1 MGPRHKRATLMHYTL
16 RQLEVFLAVAR
27 TENISRAAET
37 LAMSQS
43 AVSGALS
50 ELERHFDVLLFDRIG
65 KRLQLNELG
74 RVLWPQV
81 ESLLAKAADLEVAL
95 KQHSEIGN
103 LNIGATLTIGNYI
116 AVELIAQFMRE
127 QPGAR
132 VSLDVGNTA
141 EIVRKV
147 LSFEIDLG
155 LIEGEMQHPDLDVA
169 PWCEDELVVFCA
181 PTHPLARKRE
191 LSDAD
196 LLGATWITRESGS
209 GTRQAFEKAMFGLL
223 HELNIMLELQHTEAI
238 KRAVE
243 AGLGIGC
250 VSRVALREA
259 LSRQSLIELPVKHR
273 DFRRYFYFVLHRHKY
288 RSAGIQRWL
297 DLCASYQI
305 SI

>member
-1 MGPRHKRATLMHYTL
+1 MHYTL
-16 RQLEVFLAVAR
+16 RQLQVFLAVAR

-37 LAMSQS
+37 LSMSQS

-81 ESLLAKAADLEVAL
+81 ERLLAQADDLERAL

-103 LNIGATLTIGNYI
+103 LHIGATLTIGNYI
-116 AVELIAQFMRE
+116 AVELIARFMRE
-127 QPGAR
+127 QTGAR
-132 VSLDVGNTA
+132 VRLDVGNTA
-141 EIVRKV
+141 EIARKV

-155 LIEGEMQHPDLDVA
+155 LVEGEMQHSDLDVT
-169 PWCEDELVVFCA
+169 PWVEDELVVFCS
-181 PTHPLARKRE
+181 PQHELAQSIA

-196 LLGATWITRESGS
+196 LLRATWIVREPGS
-209 GTRQAFEKAMFGLL
+209 GTRQAFEKAMSGLL
-223 HELNIMLELQHTEAI
+223 PQLNIMLELQHTEAI

-250 VSRVALREA
+250 VSRVALQDAFRRGSLTA
-259 LSRQSLIELPVKHR
+259 LHVPQR
-273 DFRRYFYFVLHRHKY
+273 DFRRHFYFVLHKHKY
-288 RSAGIQRWL
+288 HSAGIQRWL
-297 DLCASYQI
+297 ALCQNYPYATVNNGE
-305 SI
+305 

>member
-1 MGPRHKRATLMHYTL
+1 MHYTL

-74 RVLWPQV
+74 RVLWPRV
-81 ESLLAKAADLEVAL
+81 ENLLAQAADLELAF

-132 VSLDVGNTA
+132 VSLHVGNTA
-141 EIVRKV
+141 EIARKV
-147 LSFEIDLG
+147 LNFENDLG
-155 LIEGEMQHPDLDVA
+155 LIEGEMQHPDLDVV
-169 PWCEDELVVFCA
+169 PWREDELVVFCA
-181 PTHPLARKRE
+181 PEHPLAVRGE
-191 LSDAD
+191 LSDTD
-196 LLGATWITRESGS
+196 LLAATWIVRESGS

-223 HELNIMLELQHTEAI
+223 PELNIMLELQHTEAI

-243 AGLGIGC
+243 AGLGLGC
-250 VSRVALREA
+250 ISRVALRDA
-259 LSRQSLIELPVKHR
+259 LRRGSLIELRVKHR
-273 DFRRYFYFVLHRHKY
+273 DFRRHFYFVLHRHKY

-297 DLCASYQI
+297 DLCAQYEPIES
-305 SI
+305 

>member
-1 MGPRHKRATLMHYTL
+1 MHYTL

-27 TENISRAAET
+27 TENISRAAEA

-74 RVLWPQV
+74 RVLWPRV
-81 ESLLAKAADLEVAL
+81 ENLLAQAADLELAL
-95 KQHSEIGN
+95 QRHSEIGS

-116 AVELIAQFMRE
+116 AVELIAGFMRE

-132 VSLDVGNTA
+132 VGLQVGNTA
-141 EIVRKV
+141 EVLRKV
-147 LSFEIDLG
+147 LNFEIDLG
-155 LIEGEMQHPDLDVA
+155 LVEGEVQHPDLDVV

-181 PTHPLARKRE
+181 PQHPLARKTE
-191 LSDAD
+191 LRDAD
-196 LLGATWITRESGS
+196 LVAATWIARERGS

-223 HELNIMLELQHTEAI
+223 PELRIMLELQHTEAI

-243 AGLGIGC
+243 AGLGLGC
-250 VSRVALREA
+250 ISRVALRDA
-259 LSRQSLIELPVKHR
+259 FRRGSLVELPVGHR
-273 DFRRYFYFVLHRHKY
+273 DFRRHFYFVLHRHKY
-288 RSAGIQRWL
+288 RSAGIRRWL
-297 DLCASYQI
+297 ELCADFGAAQARGKPA
-305 SI
+305 

>member
-1 MGPRHKRATLMHYTL
+1 MHYTL

-37 LAMSQS
+37 LAMSHS

-74 RVLWPQV
+74 RVLWPRV
-81 ESLLAKAADLEVAL
+81 ENLLAQAADLELAF

-132 VSLDVGNTA
+132 VSLHVGNTA
-141 EIVRKV
+141 EIARKV
-147 LSFEIDLG
+147 LNFENDLG
-155 LIEGEMQHPDLDVA
+155 LIEGEMQHPDLDVV
-169 PWCEDELVVFCA
+169 PWREDELVVFCA
-181 PTHPLARKRE
+181 PEHPLAVRGE
-191 LSDAD
+191 LSDTD
-196 LLGATWITRESGS
+196 LLAATWIVRESGS

-223 HELNIMLELQHTEAI
+223 PELNIMLELQHTEAI

-243 AGLGIGC
+243 AGLGLGC
-250 VSRVALREA
+250 ISRVALRDA
-259 LSRQSLIELPVKHR
+259 LRRGSLIELRVKHR
-273 DFRRYFYFVLHRHKY
+273 DFRRHFYFVLHRHKY

-297 DLCASYQI
+297 DLCAQYEPIES
-305 SI
+305 

>member
-1 MGPRHKRATLMHYTL
+1 MHYTL

-74 RVLWPQV
+74 RVLWPRV
-81 ESLLAKAADLEVAL
+81 EALLVQAGELELAL
-95 KQHSEIGN
+95 KQHSEVGN
-103 LNIGATLTIGNYI
+103 LHIGATLTIGNYI
-116 AVELIAQFMRE
+116 AVELIARFMRD

-147 LSFEIDLG
+147 LNFEIDLA
-155 LIEGEMQHPDLDVA
+155 LIEGEMQHTDLDVS
-169 PWCEDELVVFCA
+169 PWLEDELVVFCA
-181 PTHPLARKRE
+181 PQHPLAKRAA
-191 LSDAD
+191 LTDSDLKA
-196 LLGATWITRESGS
+196 ATWIVRESGS
-209 GTRQAFEKAMFGLL
+209 GTRQAFEKAMSGLL
-223 HELNIMLELQHTEAI
+223 PELNIMLELQHTEAI

-243 AGLGIGC
+243 AGLGLGC
-250 VSRVALREA
+250 ISRVALQDAFR
-259 LSRQSLIELPVKHR
+259 RGSLCPLAVPQR
-273 DFRRYFYFVLHRHKY
+273 DFRRHFYFVLHRHKY
-288 RSAGIQRWL
+288 RSAGMQRWL
-297 DLCASYQI
+297 SLCRDYSGAH
-305 SI
+305 

>member
-1 MGPRHKRATLMHYTL
+1 MHYTL

-27 TENISRAAET
+27 TENISRAAEA

-74 RVLWPQV
+74 RVLWPRV
-81 ESLLAKAADLEVAL
+81 ENLLAQAADLERAL

-103 LNIGATLTIGNYI
+103 LYIGATLTIGNYI
-116 AVELIAQFMRE
+116 AVELIARFMRE
-127 QPGAR
+127 QQGAR
-132 VSLDVGNTA
+132 VSLHVGNTA

-147 LSFEIDLG
+147 LNFEIDLG
-155 LIEGEMQHPDLDVA
+155 LIEGEMQHPDLDVM
-169 PWCEDELVVFCA
+169 PWREDELVVFCA
-181 PTHPLARKRE
+181 PQHPLAGKQA

-196 LLGATWITRESGS
+196 LVGATWIARESGS

-223 HELNIMLELQHTEAI
+223 PELNIMLELQHTEAI

-243 AGLGIGC
+243 AGLGLGC
-250 VSRVALREA
+250 VSRVALRDA
-259 LSRQSLIELPVKHR
+259 LGRGSSIELPVKHR
-273 DFRRYFYFVLHRHKY
+273 DFRRHFYFVLHRHKY

-297 DLCASYQI
+297 DLCAQYETI
-305 SI
+305 E

>member
-1 MGPRHKRATLMHYTL
+1 MHYTL

-74 RVLWPQV
+74 RVLWPRV
-81 ESLLAKAADLEVAL
+81 ENLLAQAADLELAF

-116 AVELIAQFMRE
+116 AVELIAQFI
-127 QPGAR
+127 
-132 VSLDVGNTA
+132 VSIPVLGLVCMSA
-141 EIVRKV
+141 IPLESARKV
-147 LSFEIDLG
+147 LNFENDLG
-155 LIEGEMQHPDLDVA
+155 LIEGEMQHPDLDVV
-169 PWCEDELVVFCA
+169 PWREDELVVFCA
-181 PTHPLARKRE
+181 PEHPLAVRGE
-191 LSDAD
+191 LSDTD
-196 LLGATWITRESGS
+196 LLAATWIVRESGS

-223 HELNIMLELQHTEAI
+223 PELNIMLELQHTEAI

-243 AGLGIGC
+243 AGLGLGC
-250 VSRVALREA
+250 ISRVALRDA
-259 LSRQSLIELPVKHR
+259 LRRGSLIELRLKHR
-273 DFRRYFYFVLHRHKY
+273 DFRRHFYFVLHRHKY

-297 DLCASYQI
+297 DLCAQYEPIES
-305 SI
+305 